1 MNKYSFTNN
10 GKTWERITKKQA
22 RAAYNNGLT
31 VVFCPVNMRPFTP
44 WHLEI
49 DVNKNFEG
57 YNGVSFEKA
66 VNAFEIYTRICSP
79 NTAGKQAINVFACCK
94 GGYIMRKVSAT
105 VIYKDNTLYN
115 LTVNHKGVLIPL
127 VAYDEISV
135 KHPYEKR
142 TFQTMYKSVLN
153 ILKNNNF
160 YCGYY
165 EQFGRRWYDIQF
177 INLENPV
184 NIEKFGMEV

>member
-1 MNKYSFTNN
+1 
-10 GKTWERITKKQA
+10 
-22 RAAYNNGLT
+22 
-31 VVFCPVNMRPFTP
+31 
-44 WHLEI
+44 
-49 DVNKNFEG
+49 
-57 YNGVSFEKA
+57 
-66 VNAFEIYTRICSP
+66 
-79 NTAGKQAINVFACCK
+79 
-94 GGYIMRKVSAT
+94 MRKVSAT

-115 LTVNHKGVLIPL
+115 LTVNHKGDLIPL

-135 KHPYEKR
+135 KHPYKKR

-160 YCGYY
+160 YCAYY

-177 INLENPV
+177 INLESPV

>member
-1 MNKYSFTNN
+1 
-10 GKTWERITKKQA
+10 
-22 RAAYNNGLT
+22 
-31 VVFCPVNMRPFTP
+31 
-44 WHLEI
+44 
-49 DVNKNFEG
+49 
-57 YNGVSFEKA
+57 
-66 VNAFEIYTRICSP
+66 
-79 NTAGKQAINVFACCK
+79 
-94 GGYIMRKVSAT
+94 MRKVSAT

-127 VAYDEISV
+127 VVYDEISV

-165 EQFGRRWYDIQF
+165 EQFGDRKSTRLNSSHTDSSRM
-177 INLENPV
+177 PSSA
-184 NIEKFGMEV
+184 

>member
-1 MNKYSFTNN
+1 
-10 GKTWERITKKQA
+10 
-22 RAAYNNGLT
+22 
-31 VVFCPVNMRPFTP
+31 
-44 WHLEI
+44 
-49 DVNKNFEG
+49 
-57 YNGVSFEKA
+57 
-66 VNAFEIYTRICSP
+66 
-79 NTAGKQAINVFACCK
+79 
-94 GGYIMRKVSAT
+94 MRKVSAT

-115 LTVNHKGVLIPL
+115 LTVNRKGVLIPL
-127 VAYDEISV
+127 IAYDETSV

>member
-1 MNKYSFTNN
+1 
-10 GKTWERITKKQA
+10 
-22 RAAYNNGLT
+22 
-31 VVFCPVNMRPFTP
+31 
-44 WHLEI
+44 
-49 DVNKNFEG
+49 
-57 YNGVSFEKA
+57 
-66 VNAFEIYTRICSP
+66 
-79 NTAGKQAINVFACCK
+79 
-94 GGYIMRKVSAT
+94 MRKVSAT
-105 VIYKDNTLYN
+105 VIYN

-127 VAYDEISV
+127 VA
-135 KHPYEKR
+135 YEKR

-160 YCGYY
+160 YCGHY